1 MPHNRPRPA
10 APCACY
16 AAVADT
22 IRHPG
27 SMMATTPG
35 GDFSFKT
42 VLGPGPRTKQ
52 TAHHYEL
59 THVVRCVIGS

>member
-1 MPHNRPRPA
+1 
-10 APCACY
+10 
-16 AAVADT
+16 
-22 IRHPG
+22 
-27 SMMATTPG
+27 MMATTPG